1 MRHTGSEWMLIRQSR
16 ESFAALFKWYAGSSL
31 VGVGA
36 LIAVGVVLQFA
47 GLPVTD
53 YSVMG
58 IVLVSPFLVGLLLR

>member
-1 MRHTGSEWMLIRQSR
+1 MLIRQSR
-16 ESFAALFKWYAGSSL
+16 GPLTTLFKSYAGSSL

-36 LIAVGVVLQFA
+36 LIAVGVALQLA

-58 IVLVSPFLVGLLLR
+58 IVLISPFLVGLLLR